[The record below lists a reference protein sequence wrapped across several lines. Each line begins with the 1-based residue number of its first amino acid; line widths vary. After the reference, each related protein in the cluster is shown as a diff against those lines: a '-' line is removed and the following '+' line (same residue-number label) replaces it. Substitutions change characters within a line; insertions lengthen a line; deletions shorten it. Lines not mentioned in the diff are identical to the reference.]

1 MIFNATSGANPL
13 NFNVVGQAETPEST
27 SRNLIVYP
35 FYQTTLTNNGI
46 TFTDNGDGTVTAN
59 GTATALARFRP
70 AHTKAPGLLWLE
82 PGTYTASGCPSGG
95 DDDGYRFEVWDNDAN
110 ARLVNDTGNGAVFT
124 LTAGT
129 HVRFSLLV
137 ASGLTVSKLTF
148 KPQLEKGSVGTAFV
162 KYAQKENLIWV
173 KSGTALLEWYMR
185 GSSDVP
191 TWADEVGSVVFGY
204 EASGS
209 AQITG
214 TSTVLNLV
222 RPSSKRRIAAKLTD
236 CFQNLDGTK
245 TGWTRL
251 PAYIYKSGGWI
262 QFSDSFSA
270 TIKVTYPSGSTL
282 TCTDGTTTLKATTTT
297 GSYTFT
303 VPNTGTW
310 TVTSTKGS
318 QTKSTTVS
326 ITADGQSASVTLSY
340 TTYYYN
346 KGDQCTSVT
355 GGWTAGTT
363 SDNYVAGTPSFAD
376 NKILCNSYGA
386 TEVTTAVTNNKV
398 DLTNVSTLHITS
410 PSGSTCWYGYYGY
423 FCVRNSRN
431 GVGTSVAQVKIP
443 DGGGSTVTL
452 DVSSL
457 TGSYYLMLRM
467 QAGANGADQVDMSVC
482 YGT

>member
-1 MIFNATSGANPL
+1 MIFNATGGSNPL
-13 NFNVVGQAETPEST
+13 NFKIVAQAETPASI

-35 FYQTTLTNNGI
+35 FYQTTLTNNGV

-70 AHTKAPGLLWLE
+70 AHTKAPWLLWLE

-95 DDDGYRFEVWDNDAN
+95 SAEGYRFEVWDNDNN
-110 ARLVNDTGNGAVFT
+110 ASIADDIGSGVTFT
-124 LTAGT
+124 LTSGT
-129 HVRFSLLV
+129 HVRFNLLV
-137 ASGLTVSKLTF
+137 GSGLTVSSLKF
-148 KPQLEKGSVGTAFV
+148 KPQLEKGSTATDFV

-173 KSGTALLEWYMR
+173 KSDVALLEWYMR

-191 TWADEVGSVVFGY
+191 TWADEVGSVVMGY

-222 RPSSKRRIAAKLTD
+222 KPSSKRRIAAKLTD

-245 TGWTRL
+245 TGWARM

-326 ITADGQSASVTLSY
+326 ITTDGQSASVTLSY

-355 GGWTAGTT
+355 GGWSAGTV
-363 SDNYVAGTPSFAD
+363 SGNYVAGTPSIGTD
-376 NKILCNSYGA
+376 RITCSSYGA
-386 TEVTTAVTNNKV
+386 TEVTTAVTKNKV

-410 PSGSTCWYGYYGY
+410 PSGSSAMYGYYGY
-423 FCVRNSRN
+423 FGVSTSRN
-431 GVGTSVAQVKIP
+431 GLVERAAQVKIP
-443 DGGGSTVTL
+443 SGSNVSVTL

-467 QAGANGADQVDMSVC
+467 YAGESGADQVDMSVC